1 MKSQNT
7 TLKAINYLSIY
18 ADKSKDFDAFK
29 YIKRSK
35 SNPLQVSYI
44 KQEKINSLLEYTGI
58 KIKGTDEQRKKYF
71 VNTSINKLLSAMFV
85 NENSR
90 IQDVS
95 IDIDKQFRKDFTSK
109 AEFFISDDVKGFYS
123 RENKEFIYNNN
134 GSCMEGKPANYF
146 DIYSN
151 FLNVKTQIVG
161 LKVGNSVIAR
171 AMLWTKE
178 KETFEVCKDTPNCSK
193 KVRTKQYFL
202 DRIYIGNDFKNSNE
216 EQLQLKLHT
225 LVKRM
230 LRVKKLDCYSAY
242 HINRYI
248 ESNLLNVYVGK
259 ERTEVNCSDSK
270 IGATEPS
277 FSIQIKNDTFHELE
291 CYPYAD
297 TFRYGKEL
305 SENIKF
311 SDDEDQSDY
320 ILEDTGGTY
329 TEGSSGF
336 CECCEDRVDED
347 YLHYSECE
355 EEYLCDNCSEYIEE
369 REDVCREDNATYNS
383 YSGNYHYCH
392 DL

>member
-1 MKSQNT
+1 MKTENT
-7 TLKAINYLSIY
+7 TQKAINYLSIY
-18 ADKSKDFDAFK
+18 ANKSKDFEAFK
-29 YIKRSK
+29 YIQRSK

-44 KQEKINSLLEYTGI
+44 KQEKIVSLLEYTGI
-58 KIKGTDEQRKKYF
+58 KIKGTAEQRKKYF
-71 VNTSINKLLSAMFV
+71 VNTSISKLLSNMFIS
-85 NENSR
+85 EGDKQAQIS
-90 IQDVS
+90 S
-95 IDIDKQFRKDFTSK
+95 DIDKQFRKDFTGN
-109 AEFFISDDVKGFYS
+109 ADFFISDDVKGFYS

-146 DIYSN
+146 EIYDN
-151 FLNVKTQIVG
+151 
-161 LKVGNSVIAR
+161 
-171 AMLWTKE
+171 
-178 KETFEVCKDTPNCSK
+178 
-193 KVRTKQYFL
+193 
-202 DRIYIGNDFKNSNE
+202 
-216 EQLQLKLHT
+216 
-225 LVKRM
+225 
-230 LRVKKLDCYSAY
+230 CYSIY
-242 HINRYI
+242 HIK
-248 ESNLLNVYVGK
+248 ESICAARKSFFN
-259 ERTEVNCSDSK
+259 SK
-270 IGATEPS
+270 SSPS
-277 FSIQIKNDTFHELE
+277 FSVQIKADTFHELE

-369 REDVCREDNATYNS
+369 REDVCRENNATYNS

>member
-1 MKSQNT
+1 MKTENT

-18 ADKSKDFDAFK
+18 ANKSKDFEAFK
-29 YIKRSK
+29 YIERSK

-44 KQEKINSLLEYTGI
+44 KQEKIHSLLEYTGI
-58 KIKGTDEQRKKYF
+58 KIKGTPEQRKKYF
-71 VNTSINKLLSAMFV
+71 VNTSINKLLNAMFT
-85 NENSR
+85 NEESR

-151 FLNVKTQIVG
+151 FLNV
-161 LKVGNSVIAR
+161 GNSIIAR

-178 KETFEVCKDTPNCSK
+178 TESFEVCKDTPNCSE

-230 LRVKKLDCYSAY
+230 LRVKKLNCYSAY

-248 ESNLLNVYVGK
+248 ESNIQSNLTNLDNRVF
-259 ERTEVNCSDSK
+259 K
-270 IGATEPS
+270 IGANEPS
-277 FSIQIKNDTFHELE
+277 FSIQIKNDTFHQLE

-305 SENIKF
+305 SENIRF
-311 SDDEDQSDY
+311 SPEEEQSDY
-320 ILEDTGGTY
+320 ILEDTGGEY

>member
-1 MKSQNT
+1 MKTENT
-7 TLKAINYLSIY
+7 TQKAINYLSIY
-18 ADKSKDFDAFK
+18 ANKSKDFNSFK
-29 YIKRSK
+29 YIQRSK

-58 KIKGTDEQRKKYF
+58 KIKGTAEQRKKYF
-71 VNTSINKLLSAMFV
+71 VNTTISKLLSNMFI
-85 NENSR
+85 NEGDKQAR
-90 IQDVS
+90 IS
-95 IDIDKQFRKDFTSK
+95 SDIDKQFRKDFTSK
-109 AEFFISDDVKGFYS
+109 AQFFITDDVKGFYS

-193 KVRTKQYFL
+193 KVKTKQYFL

-216 EQLQLKLHT
+216 EQLQLKVHT
-225 LVKRM
+225 LTKRM
-230 LRVKKLDCYSAY
+230 LRVKKLNCYSAY
-242 HINRYI
+242 HINRHI
-248 ESNLLNVYVGK
+248 ESNLISVNVPSTKVF
-259 ERTEVNCSDSK
+259 R
-270 IGATEPS
+270 IGATEPG
-277 FSIQIKNDTFHELE
+277 FSVQIKNDTFHELE

-311 SDDEDQSDY
+311 SDDEAQSDY
-320 ILEDTGGTY
+320 ILEDTSGTY

>member
-1 MKSQNT
+1 MKTQNT

-18 ADKSKDFDAFK
+18 ADKSKDFNSFK
-29 YIKRSK
+29 YIQRSK

-58 KIKGTDEQRKKYF
+58 KIKGTPEQRKKYF
-71 VNTSINKLLSAMFV
+71 VNTSINKLLNAMFID
-85 NENSR
+85 ENSK
-90 IQDVS
+90 ILDVS

-109 AEFFISDDVKGFYS
+109 AEFFITDDVKGFYS

-134 GSCMEGKPANYF
+134 GSCMEGKPSNYF
-146 DIYSN
+146 QIYDN

-161 LKVGNSVIAR
+161 LKVGSSVIAR
-171 AMLWTKE
+171 AMLWS
-178 KETFEVCKDTPNCSK
+178 KETEAFEVCKDTPNCSK
-193 KVRTKQYFL
+193 KVKTKQYFL

-216 EQLQLKLHT
+216 EDLQRKLYTKIKRALRLK
-225 LVKRM
+225 R
-230 LRVKKLDCYSAY
+230 LDCYSIY
-242 HINRYI
+242 HIK
-248 ESNLLNVYVGK
+248 ESICAARKSFFNSN
-259 ERTEVNCSDSK
+259 SS
-270 IGATEPS
+270 PS
-277 FSIQIKNDTFHELE
+277 FSVQIKSDTFHELE

-311 SDDEDQSDY
+311 SDDEEQSDY

-336 CECCEDRVDED
+336 CECCEERVDED

>member
-1 MKSQNT
+1 MKTENT

-18 ADKSKDFDAFK
+18 ANKSKDFNSFK
-29 YIKRSK
+29 YIQRSK

-58 KIKGTDEQRKKYF
+58 KIKGTAEQRKKYF
-71 VNTSINKLLSAMFV
+71 VNTTISKLLSNMFIS
-85 NENSR
+85 EGDKQAQIS
-90 IQDVS
+90 S
-95 IDIDKQFRKDFTSK
+95 DIDKQFRKDFTGN

-161 LKVGNSVIAR
+161 LKVGSSVIAR
-171 AMLWTKE
+171 AMLWSKGEETKE
-178 KETFEVCKDTPNCSK
+178 
-193 KVRTKQYFL
+193 YFL

-216 EQLQLKLHT
+216 EQLQLKVHT
-225 LVKRM
+225 LTKRM
-230 LRVKKLDCYSAY
+230 LRVKKLNCYSAS

-248 ESNLLNVYVGK
+248 ESNLLASSVSIA
-259 ERTEVNCSDSK
+259 VNCTNSFK
-270 IGATEPS
+270 VGATEPG
-277 FSIQIKNDTFHELE
+277 FSVQIKNDTFHELE

-311 SDDEDQSDY
+311 SDDEAQSDY